1 MPNVLISISPQE
13 KEKKAQ
19 MSKAITS
26 EMSRITGIPKEH
38 FVIMFNEM
46 PTESIAVGGV
56 LLSEMHKD

>member
-19 MSKAITS
+19 MAKVVT
-26 EMSRITGIPKEH
+26 EELSRISGIERGH

-46 PTESIAVGGV
+46 PKESIAVGGV
-56 LLSEMHKD
+56 LLSELHKA

>member
-26 EMSRITGIPKEH
+26 EMSRITGIASEH

-46 PTESIAVGGV
+46 PKESIAVGGV
-56 LLSEMHKD
+56 LLSELHKN